1 MEQDDH
7 GVPLSGVSFDQK
19 RGVVPNERGRVLPL
33 PGDAPMPGVY
43 VSGWIKRGPTGII
56 GTNKRDA
63 AETVEAMLEDLALG
77 TLPSP
82 AHPQPATVES
92 FVRQRQ
98 PAVVTYADW
107 QRIDELETA
116 LGEPQGRP
124 RVKFTSTEEILAAL
138 NREA

>member
-19 RGVVPNERGRVLPL
+19 RGVVPNERDRVLPL

-43 VSGWIKRGPTGII
+43 VSVWIKRGPTGVI

-82 AHPQPATVES
+82 AHPEPATVES
-92 FVRQRQ
+92 LVRQRQ
-98 PAVVTYADW
+98 PRW
-107 QRIDELETA
+107 
-116 LGEPQGRP
+116 
-124 RVKFTSTEEILAAL
+124 
-138 NREA
+138 

>member
-43 VSGWIKRGPTGII
+43 VSVWIKRGPTGVI

-82 AHPQPATVES
+82 AHTGARNRRVLRQATAAS
-92 FVRQRQ
+92 
-98 PAVVTYADW
+98 VVTYADW